1 MRIAIFAGAV
11 MLALMLTSCAST
23 PLDKFPTAEGDRI
36 PGSRAK
42 IFIPDGAGSHPA
54 IVMLH
59 TCGGIAPHLDMW
71 AARLVRAGYVVLK
84 VDSFGPRGV
93 GSVCDQ
99 WGVSVDQVAADAL
112 AAAEHLRK
120 LPFVDHDRIAVVGF
134 SYGAMA
140 GLRLASDSYLK
151 RQKYPVPFRAVVA
164 FYPFCTVVSPNPVL
178 VSVQD
183 NFYLDIATP
192 VHLLLGGADSEA
204 PSALCTSHAEG
215 RIRAGQPVSYTV
227 MAGAT
232 HAFDMDLPSKGY
244 RYDQEAVDRAWVEM
258 RDFLALRMK

>member
-1 MRIAIFAGAV
+1 MRMAIFARTV

-23 PLDKFPTAEGDRI
+23 PLDKFPSAEGDRI
-36 PGSRAK
+36 PGSRAR
-42 IFIPDGAGSHPA
+42 IFIPEGAGSHPA

-59 TCGGIAPHLDMW
+59 TCGGISPHLNMW
-71 AARLVRAGYVVLK
+71 TERLVGAGYVVLK

-112 AAAEHLRK
+112 AAAQHLRK

-140 GLRLASDSYLK
+140 GLRLASASYLK
-151 RQKYPVPFRAVVA
+151 RQQYPVPFRAVVA
-164 FYPFCTVVSPNPVL
+164 FYPFCTPVSSNPAL
-178 VSVQD
+178 VAVQD
-183 NFYLDIATP
+183 NFYFDIATP
-192 VHLLLGGADSEA
+192 VHLLLGGADNEA
-204 PSALCTSHAEG
+204 PSALCASHAEG
-215 RIRAGQPVSYTV
+215 LIKAGQPVSYTV

-244 RYDQEAVDRAWVEM
+244 RYNQEAVDRAWVEM
-258 RDFLALRMK
+258 REFLARCMK